1 MSDRDPLMSIGVFS
15 TATLV
20 SIKALRLYHEQGLL
34 VPAWV
39 DPVTGYLYVADW
51 TNDVVRV
58 IRDNVTGPTEGVR
71 TAVKPDSK

>member
-1 MSDRDPLMSIGVFS
+1 MSELDPLMPIGVFS

-39 DPVTGYLYVADW
+39 DPMTG
-51 TNDVVRV
+51 
-58 IRDNVTGPTEGVR
+58 
-71 TAVKPDSK
+71 